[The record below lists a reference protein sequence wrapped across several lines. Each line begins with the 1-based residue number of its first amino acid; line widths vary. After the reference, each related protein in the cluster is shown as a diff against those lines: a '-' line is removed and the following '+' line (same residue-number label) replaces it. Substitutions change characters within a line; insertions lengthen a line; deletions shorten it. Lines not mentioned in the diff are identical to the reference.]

1 MKTDFYGNKEWD
13 NTYNLGDYWGNR
25 TVIQTSDGGYLYA
38 GWEGVVKTD
47 SGGNQVWKKAGTP
60 GSGQNPYYE
69 DVIEHS
75 NGNFYL
81 VGGPVV
87 DRE

>member
-1 MKTDFYGNKEWD
+1 MEKE
-13 NTYNLGDYWGNR
+13 
-25 TVIQTSDGGYLYA
+25 
-38 GWEGVVKTD
+38 
-47 SGGNQVWKKAGTP
+47 GTP

-75 NGNFYL
+75 NGNLYL

-87 DRE
+87 DRNNYSKGGQAMLVKMSQKGQCLKPNFMEEIAKMIFFGL